1 MIGHPGFKDVTRD
14 ELVPMN
20 TLTGIWVTG
29 AVVSSLVVETI
40 DHTTHHVDNC
50 TRGYSHNSG
59 GQPFASPDGTTNVDG
74 TRILTE
80 KYSRKHNHRRGISG
94 NNIQHSRTSFGEYI
108 SARLAKRDDNTE
120 RSSGDD
126 SALTLISSFVAESYR
141 CYQHK
146 L

>member
-1 MIGHPGFKDVTRD
+1 
-14 ELVPMN
+14 MN

-80 KYSRKHNHRRGISG
+80 KYSRILPRGIPGTTSNILEPASG
-94 NNIQHSRTSFGEYI
+94 NTSQLG
-108 SARLAKRDDNTE
+108 
-120 RSSGDD
+120 
-126 SALTLISSFVAESYR
+126 
-141 CYQHK
+141 
-146 L
+146 